1 VSIEIEKDVLE
12 NACKEVI
19 ETILLCLPNSFK
31 GTIYRVGKP
40 SALVV
45 ERITS
50 GIIDRT
56 KNQISWGLPER
67 SEYNPPGK
75 AWVNYK
81 DTQDRPLEAMA
92 WCVETQ
98 KSWTSEDPRSDIR
111 SVRLQ
116 VEGVLEDFHHMEPVL
131 VRKTDLRFDMTAVT
145 DYPRDGKGRML
156 WEESDY
162 VVVGVVKI
170 HFVPYT
176 IRIGSPETRVIKRL
190 SRSLGTQLL
199 SYHLRQDSMKAMQQ
213 LAVDR
218 LNACN
223 ILADSLRNAIT
234 KSALIFSL
242 VKMELGHLREQ
253 WEQILLAERHEKSGK
268 AKAIETLNHLLTEFP
283 QDSDPLRTDL
293 IKVQGRFLELS
304 LPPERGETWVTM
316 QIEERWQDILRRF
329 PLGEAKV
336 TMVRKAI
343 QELKEALYYGKNPEV
358 VRSYLKMPEEL
369 KRSWVRLIYTN
380 TDRFNGTSIGELI
393 KILGNPQLGIPS
405 QEKSK
410 KVLTQLRVLA
420 ENMNQLESNTNFL
433 LRQVLNG
440 GQNGALSELLGNA
453 SSHDQTVDKGSSAPV
468 AQLDR
473 AADF

>member
-1 VSIEIEKDVLE
+1 MSIEIEKDVLE

-40 SALVV
+40 PELLA

-50 GIIDRT
+50 GIIDRA

-81 DTQDRPLEAMA
+81 DSPDRPLEAMA

-98 KSWTSEDPRSDIR
+98 KSWTSEDPRIDAR

-131 VRKTDLRFDMTAVT
+131 VRKTDLRFETVAPT
-145 DYPRDGKGRML
+145 EYPRNGRGKML
-156 WEESDY
+156 WQESDY

-199 SYHLRQDSMKAMQQ
+199 SHHLRQDSMRVMQQ
-213 LAVDR
+213 LAMDR

-234 KSALIFSL
+234 KAALIFSL

-253 WEQILLAERHEKSGK
+253 WEQLLLAERHEKSKK
-268 AKAIETLNHLLTEFP
+268 AEAIETLDGLLRDFP
-283 QDSDPLRTDL
+283 QDSEPFRTDL
-293 IKVQGRFLELS
+293 MGVQRRFLELS
-304 LPPERGETWVTM
+304 LPPERGETWVAM
-316 QIEERWQDILRRF
+316 QIEERWKSMLQRF
-329 PLGEAKV
+329 PRETGTASTV
-336 TMVRKAI
+336 WKAI
-343 QELKEALYYGKNPEV
+343 QELKEALYYGKDPEV
-358 VRSYLKMPEEL
+358 VGSYLKMPEEL
-369 KRSWVRLIYTN
+369 KQTWVRLIYGN
-380 TDRFNGTSIGELI
+380 TDSFNGAFMGELI
-393 KILGNPQLGIPS
+393 EVLANPELGIPS
-405 QEKSK
+405 RDKSRK
-410 KVLTQLRVLA
+410 MLTQLRVLA
-420 ENMNQLESNTNFL
+420 ENMSQLERNTNFL

-440 GQNGALSELLGNA
+440 GDNGALGELLRNGA
-453 SSHDQTVDKGSSAPV
+453 GHGRAAEKRSSAPV

>member
-1 VSIEIEKDVLE
+1 MSIEIEKDVLE

-40 SALVV
+40 PDLIA

-50 GIIDRT
+50 GIIDRS
-56 KNQISWGLPER
+56 KNLISWGLPER
-67 SEYNPPGK
+67 SEYNPPGR
-75 AWVNYK
+75 AWERYK
-81 DTQDRPLEAMA
+81 DSPDRPHEAMA

-98 KSWTSEDPRSDIR
+98 KSWTSEDPRTDVR

-131 VRKTDLRFDMTAVT
+131 VRKTDLRFDAAPSME
-145 DYPRDGKGRML
+145 YPRDGNGEMI
-156 WEESDY
+156 WQESDY
-162 VVVGVVKI
+162 LVVGVVKI

-176 IRIGSPETRVIKRL
+176 IRIGSPETKVIKRL
-190 SRSLGTQLL
+190 SRSLGTELL
-199 SYHLRQDSMKAMQQ
+199 SHHLRQDSMRAMQQ

-253 WEQILLAERHEKSGK
+253 WERLLLSERQENSRKAEALETLDGLLAD
-268 AKAIETLNHLLTEFP
+268 FP
-283 QDSDPLRTDL
+283 PDSEPLRTDL
-293 IKVQGRFLELS
+293 MGVQKRFLELS
-304 LPPERGETWVTM
+304 LPPEKGETWVAM
-316 QIEERWQDILRRF
+316 QIEERWNNILRRI
-329 PLGEAKV
+329 PRKAETAD
-336 TMVRKAI
+336 MVRRAI
-343 QELKEALYYGKNPEV
+343 QKLKGALYYGKDPEV
-358 VRSYLKMPEEL
+358 VGSYSKMPEEL
-369 KRSWVRLIYTN
+369 KQTWVRLIYGN
-380 TDRFNGTSIGELI
+380 CDRFNGTLLGELI
-393 KILGNPQLGIPS
+393 HVLADPLLGIPS
-405 QEKSK
+405 QDRSRRM
-410 KVLTQLRVLA
+410 LTQLRVLA

-440 GQNGALSELLGNA
+440 GDNGALSELLSRGTGRRQA
-453 SSHDQTVDKGSSAPV
+453 AEKGPSAPV

>member
-1 VSIEIEKDVLE
+1 LSIEIEKDVLE
-12 NACKEVI
+12 NACREVI

-40 SALVV
+40 PDLIV

-50 GIIDRT
+50 GVIDRT
-56 KNQISWGLPER
+56 MNRISWGLPER
-67 SEYNPPGK
+67 SEYNPPGR
-75 AWVNYK
+75 AWLNYK
-81 DTQDRPLEAMA
+81 DTPDRPLEAMA

-98 KSWTSEDPRSDIR
+98 RSWTSEDPRADVR

-131 VRKTDLRFDMTAVT
+131 VRKADLRFDMTAFME
-145 DYPRDGKGRML
+145 YPRDNSGKLL
-156 WEESDY
+156 WQKSEY

-199 SYHLRQDSMKAMQQ
+199 SHHLRLDSMKAMQQ
-213 LAVDR
+213 LAMDR

-242 VKMELGHLREQ
+242 VKMEIGHLREQ
-253 WEQILLAERHEKSGK
+253 WEQILLEERHEKSRK
-268 AKAIETLNHLLTEFP
+268 VEAIETLDSLLREFP
-283 QDSDPLRTDL
+283 HDSDPLRSDL
-293 IKVQGRFLELS
+293 MGVQRRFLELA
-304 LPPERGETWVTM
+304 LPPDRGATWVAR
-316 QIEERWQDILRRF
+316 QIEERWKTIIHRF
-329 PLGEAKV
+329 PQGAEK
-336 TMVRKAI
+336 TGMVRKAI
-343 QELKEALYYGKNPEV
+343 GELKEALYYGKDPEV
-358 VRSYLKMPEEL
+358 VRNYSKMPEEL
-369 KRSWVRLIYTN
+369 KQAWVRLIYTN
-380 TDRFNGTSIGELI
+380 TDRFNGSSLGELI
-393 KILGNPQLGIPS
+393 KVLGNPELGIPS
-405 QEKSK
+405 QEKSRK
-410 KVLTQLRVLA
+410 TLTQLRVLA

-440 GQNGALSELLGNA
+440 GQNGALSELLDNKVA
-453 SSHDQTVDKGSSAPV
+453 HERSAEKPSNAPV

>member
-1 VSIEIEKDVLE
+1 MSIEIEKDVLE

-31 GTIYRVGKP
+31 GTIYRVGKLP
-40 SALVV
+40 DLVA

-50 GIIDRT
+50 GVIDRAR
-56 KNQISWGLPER
+56 NQISWGLPEK

-81 DTQDRPLEAMA
+81 DSADRPHEAMA

-98 KSWTSEDPRSDIR
+98 KSWTSEDPKTDVR

-131 VRKTDLRFDMTAVT
+131 VRKSDLRFDMASSMA
-145 DYPRDGKGRML
+145 YPRDGRGKML
-156 WEESDY
+156 WQESDY
-162 VVVGVVKI
+162 VVVGIVKI
-170 HFVPYT
+170 HFVPHT

-199 SYHLRQDSMKAMQQ
+199 SHHLRQDSMRAMQQ
-213 LAVDR
+213 LAADR

-242 VKMELGHLREQ
+242 VKLELGHLREQ
-253 WEQILLAERHEKSGK
+253 WEQILLAERHEKSKK
-268 AKAIETLNHLLTEFP
+268 AQAIETLDGLLMGFP
-283 QDSDPLRTDL
+283 QETEPLRSDL
-293 IKVQGRFLELS
+293 IGVQRRFLEFS
-304 LPPERGETWVTM
+304 LPPQRGETWVAL
-316 QIEERWQDILRRF
+316 QIERRWKDILRRF
-329 PLGEAKV
+329 PRGSETE
-336 TMVRKAI
+336 TMVYKTI
-343 QELKEALYYGKNPEV
+343 QELKDALHYGKDPEV
-358 VRSYLKMPEEL
+358 VGSYLKMPEDL
-369 KRSWVRLIYTN
+369 KQAWVRLIYEN
-380 TDRFNGTSIGELI
+380 TDRFNGSSLGELI
-393 KILGNPQLGIPS
+393 KLLGAPELGIPS
-405 QEKSK
+405 QERSRRM
-410 KVLTQLRVLA
+410 LTQLRVLA
-420 ENMNQLESNTNFL
+420 ENMSQLERNTNFL

-440 GQNGALSELLGNA
+440 GGNGALTELLGNGA
-453 SSHDQTVDKGSSAPV
+453 DHEGAVAKRPSAPV